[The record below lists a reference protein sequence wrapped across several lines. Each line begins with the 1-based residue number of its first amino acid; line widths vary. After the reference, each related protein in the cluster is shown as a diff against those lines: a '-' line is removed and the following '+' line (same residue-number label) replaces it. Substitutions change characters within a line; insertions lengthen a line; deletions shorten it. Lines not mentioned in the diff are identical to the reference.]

1 MTFKR
6 LKTTTEGLLT
16 GDNVVPVDNEV
27 VLSLLDMAFNEV
39 ATHADALHLMTMNR
53 DNEVVRL
60 AAGDYIMRSPALPV
74 DDDSELD
81 IDHELCFVTARII
94 ASYVSAAKGPYH
106 LGEAKR
112 LIRDYNSKIYEIL
125 ESVREQEDG
134 TYDVK

>member
-60 AAGDYIMRSPALPV
+60 AAGNYIMRSPELPV
-74 DDDSELD
+74 DDDCELD
-81 IDHELCFVTARII
+81 IDHELCFATARII
-94 ASYVSAAKGPYH
+94 ASYVSAVKGPYH

-112 LIRDYNSKIYEIL
+112 LIVDYNAKIYEIL